1 MKTGLSLGLKQSQKL
16 IMTQSLRQSIEI
28 LQLSNV
34 ELAEMISREFL
45 DNPVIEEE
53 SSSITA
59 NPLEDGVNRTLSG
72 DERADRISS
81 DKEFFNDYDEGTP
94 RGSSGDDDK
103 QRHYIE
109 NAITVKESLAD
120 HLSWQAKMT
129 ASNLEEYS
137 IYEEIITSLTEDGFL
152 NPDLVGKIE
161 LDDDRIKG
169 IIKIIQNFDPV
180 GCAASDV
187 RDTLFIQA
195 RCFYPDDQVLHSII
209 ELHFD
214 DLEKLDYAAIAKSMD
229 IHQSEVVEKSR
240 LLQTLNPFPGRGF
253 STSEVKYLVP
263 DLDVK
268 LFDGE
273 IVVTHN
279 DDWIPSV
286 RVSLY
291 YQNLMRNKKD
301 DIEQYNY
308 LNEKISKA
316 RALIKNISTRRET
329 IYTVVKSIMT
339 YQKEFLEKG
348 PGHLKYLTHHDVA
361 EDVGVHESTVSRVA
375 SNKAVQ
381 TQWGVFEL
389 KYFFVSKIKNQSGAE
404 DEENQSSDRVKG
416 MIQLII
422 DNENPEKPYSDEDI
436 AVHMKKSGIP
446 VARRTVAKYR
456 ESLNIPSSNKRKKI
470 NMIKK
475 QESL

>member
-34 ELAEMISREFL
+34 ELAELISKEFL
-45 DNPVIEEE
+45 ENPVIEEE
-53 SSSITA
+53 SSASAA
-59 NPLEDGVNRTLSG
+59 NPLEEGVNRTLSG
-72 DERADRISS
+72 DERTDRISL
-81 DKEFFNDYDEGTP
+81 DKEYLNDYDEGFQ
-94 RGSSGDDDK
+94 RGASGDDDK

-120 HLSWQAKMT
+120 HLLWQAKMT
-129 ASNLEEYS
+129 AQNFNEYCV
-137 IYEEIITSLTEDGFL
+137 YEEIITSLSNDGFC
-152 NPDLVGKIE
+152 NPELIKKID
-161 LDDDRIKG
+161 LDDEKIKQ
-169 IIKIIQNFDPV
+169 IIKTIQHFDPV
-180 GCAASDV
+180 GCAAYDI
-187 RDTLFIQA
+187 RDTLLVQA
-195 RCFYPDDQVLHSII
+195 RYYYPHDKVLHKII
-209 ELHFD
+209 EFHFH
-214 DLEKLDYAAIAKSMD
+214 DLEKLDYASISRNMD
-229 IHQSEVVEKSR
+229 IHQAEVIEKSR
-240 LLQTLNPFPGRGF
+240 LLQNLNPFPGRGF
-253 STSEVKYLVP
+253 STGEVKYLVP

-286 RVSLY
+286 RVSVY
-291 YQNLMRNKKD
+291 SQNLMNKKKD
-301 DIEQYNY
+301 DIQQHNY

-316 RALIKNISTRRET
+316 RSLIKNISTRRET
-329 IYTVVKSIMT
+329 IYTVVKSIMLF
-339 YQKEFLEKG
+339 QKEFLEKG

-361 EDVGVHESTVSRVA
+361 DDVGVHESTVSRVA

-381 TQWGVFEL
+381 TPWGVFEL
-389 KYFFVSKIKNQSGAE
+389 KYFFVSKLKNQSGP
-404 DEENQSSDRVKG
+404 DQDDQQSSDRVKG

-422 DNENPEKPYSDEDI
+422 GSENPEKPYSDEDI
-436 AVHMKKSGIP
+436 AAHMKKSGIP